1 MKSSTA
7 VSKTSSEGL
16 SSKLGKDIIKSFRNF
31 SSPFNLGL
39 DKENLFSSILGIPE
53 INADAEF
60 KTLFGLV
67 VVIPP
72 GEIWELFDL
81 DWLPEEDLTLV
92 FDDCFFLRSTGSD
105 LDLGK
110 PEWIISCSIS
120 SSSLLSFS
128 LPVRF
133 PFPFPVAV
141 VLEAADEDSDLPET

>member
-1 MKSSTA
+1 
-7 VSKTSSEGL
+7 
-16 SSKLGKDIIKSFRNF
+16 
-31 SSPFNLGL
+31 LGL

-53 INADAEF
+53 INTDAEF